1 MRIIPGLVLAL
12 LVSTG
17 VAAPA
22 SAFTPGGTFLLTG
35 PFTLSSPPVTCT
47 ATFTVSGSVITS
59 VLFSGSPACGSLS
72 ARSLPWPVTPISP
85 TAIKITPMIIKSPL
99 STCSA
104 ASVTGAWNNA
114 SPGVATFSGVSAP
127 PCVISMTLSASPAQT
142 LP

>member
-1 MRIIPGLVLAL
+1 LKIIPGFVLGL

-17 VAAPA
+17 AAAPA

-35 PFTLSSPPVTCT
+35 PFTLSSPSVTCT
-47 ATFTVSGSVITS
+47 ATLTVSGSVITS
-59 VLFSGSPACGSLS
+59 VAFTGSPVCGALS

-85 TAIKITPMIIKSPL
+85 TAIKITPLVVKTPI

-104 ASVTGAWNNA
+104 ASVTGVWNNA